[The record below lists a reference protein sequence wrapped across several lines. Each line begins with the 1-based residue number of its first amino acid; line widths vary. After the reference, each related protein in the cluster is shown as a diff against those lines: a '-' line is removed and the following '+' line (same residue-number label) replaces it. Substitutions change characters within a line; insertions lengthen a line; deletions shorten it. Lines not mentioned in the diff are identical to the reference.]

1 VLSFPLTKQTAI
13 NKPQINADK
22 YFAGYLQLMPVR
34 NFSNLKPGGTTMR
47 KRIITSVQQ
56 EIRFLDQDWLNMEEL
71 AEVEITSE
79 DAAHPIENALL
90 PSRASGWRAAGPGK
104 QTIRLLFANPQR
116 LRRIW
121 LNFVEPHTERTQ
133 EYVLRWSP
141 DGGQSYQEIVRQQWN
156 FSPQGATSET
166 EDLHVELPAVTV
178 LELSII
184 PDISGGNAFASL
196 AQLRLA

>member
-1 VLSFPLTKQTAI
+1 
-13 NKPQINADK
+13 
-22 YFAGYLQLMPVR
+22 
-34 NFSNLKPGGTTMR
+34 MR
-47 KRIITSVQQ
+47 KRIITPVQQ
-56 EIRFLDQDWLNMEEL
+56 ETASPDLEWLNMEGL

-79 DAAHPIENALL
+79 DATHPIESALL
-90 PSRASGWRAAGPGK
+90 PGRSSGWLAAAPGK
-104 QTIRLLFANPQR
+104 QTIRLLFDDPQR
-116 LRRIW
+116 LQRIW
-121 LNFVEPHTERTQ
+121 LYFVEPHTVRTQ

-141 DGGQSYQEIVRQQWN
+141 DGGQSFREIVRQQWN
-156 FSPQGATSET
+156 FSPEGATSET

>member
-1 VLSFPLTKQTAI
+1 
-13 NKPQINADK
+13 
-22 YFAGYLQLMPVR
+22 
-34 NFSNLKPGGTTMR
+34 MR
-47 KRIITSVQQ
+47 KRIITPVQQ
-56 EIRFLDQDWLNMEEL
+56 ETGSLDQDWLNMEGL

-79 DAAHPIENALL
+79 DAAHPIESALL
-90 PSRASGWRAAGPGK
+90 PGRASGWRAAGPGK

-116 LRRIW
+116 LRRIR
-121 LNFVEPHTERTQ
+121 LNFVEPSTERTQ

-141 DGGQSYQEIVRQQWN
+141 DGGQSYREIVRQQWN
-156 FSPQGATSET
+156 FGPQGATSET
-166 EDLHVELPAVTV
+166 EDLHVELSAVTV